1 MDICILGLGYVGTVA
16 GACLARRG
24 HRVIGVDVDGVKV
37 EAFARGKATFVEAR
51 LDETLAACAAAG
63 LLGGTT
69 STGEALDQSDL
80 VLVTVGTPSGLRG
93 KADLSAVIGVA
104 DDIGAAIRR
113 RQAKTPLHV
122 VLRSTVPPGTTRKT
136 FIPRIEQASG
146 RRHGDGWTCTFSP
159 EFLREGSAIA
169 DFDEAPQTIVGC
181 VRPSDADAY
190 VALLGDLP
198 APVNLSSL
206 EVAELMK
213 YACNCFHALKI
224 AFANEI
230 GAVARSLDA
239 DGRQV
244 MDLVCR
250 DKVLNISTAYMKPG
264 NAFGG
269 SCLPK
274 DLRGLLQIAREN
286 QVVAPLLGSMSAA
299 NDAQIDRLVDAVR
312 VHGHKKVGIYGVA
325 FKDGTD
331 DLRESP
337 MLPLVRDLLLDRFD
351 VKVYD
356 KHVAVEALRGRNL
369 QFVKLGIPNLAEI
382 TTSSPVELAE
392 HADTVVLARKVDMSD
407 PDVREALRGKVIIDV
422 VGQPEVAELGKY
434 ETVFW

>member
-24 HRVIGVDVDGVKV
+24 HRVIGVDVDGAKV
-37 EAFARGKATFVEAR
+37 EAFARGKATFVEAG
-51 LDETLAACAAAG
+51 LDQTLAESAAKG
-63 LLGGTT
+63 LLAGTT
-69 STGEALDQSDL
+69 STAEAIDRSDL

-93 KADLSAVIGVA
+93 KADLSAVVGVA
-104 DDIGAAIRR
+104 QTIGAAIVR
-113 RQAKTPLHV
+113 RQAKAPLHV
-122 VLRSTVPPGTTRKT
+122 VLRSTVPPGTTRSV
-136 FIPRIEQASG
+136 FVPEIEQACG
-146 RRHGDGWTCTFSP
+146 RRHGDGWNCTFSP

-181 VRPSDADAY
+181 LRPGDADAY

-198 APVNLSSL
+198 APVHRTSL

-239 DGRQV
+239 NGREV

-250 DKVLNISTAYMKPG
+250 DKVLNVSAAYLKPG

-274 DLRGLLQIAREN
+274 DLRGLLQIAREQ
-286 QVVAPLLGSMSAA
+286 QVVAPLLASVTAS

-312 VHGHKKVGIYGVA
+312 AHGRRKVGVFGIA

-351 VKVYD
+351 VKVHD

-382 TTSSPVELAE
+382 TVADPVELVRE
-392 HADTVVLARKVDMSD
+392 CDTVVLARKIDVSD
-407 PDVREALRGKVIIDV
+407 PSMREALRGKVIIDI
-422 VGQPEVAELGKY
+422 VGQKDLADFPGY
-434 ETVFW
+434 ETVYW